1 MKLHKKECRNYC
13 FSLDTALKRVYTN
26 LIRFIVVRHKGGIV
40 LTPSKTVGS
49 LTIFDNGTNGLSWER
64 TYMDDLGQEHKDY
77 HGISGEDML
86 TYPLADLLP
95 QNFSK
100 DFTEEEQLLF
110 LVELHRIKQ
119 KADYNRD

>member
-1 MKLHKKECRNYC
+1 M
-13 FSLDTALKRVYTN
+13 
-26 LIRFIVVRHKGGIV
+26 
-40 LTPSKTVGS
+40 TPSKTVGS

-64 TYMDDLGQEHKDY
+64 TYMDDFGLEHKDY
-77 HGISGEDML
+77 HRISGEDML

-110 LVELHRIKQ
+110 LGELHRIKQ
-119 KADYNRD
+119 KARYNRD